1 MRTNLIIL
9 FIVFLCLPLLVL
21 SKIWYD
27 KTTDSIEHSA
37 KLFNEQIVRQMN
49 GQLNAYFS
57 DLERSTLPLI
67 AHPLIKEFMSITENE
82 AYNRFVVTRK
92 IESELFQQVVFGR
105 PEIFSFTLYSEN
117 GLHVSNQGAYLSDD
131 DYGTYMQL
139 SNRANFNVMGIR
151 WINNTPLLT
160 ITRKFTDT
168 THYQTSGLLVINL
181 RLNEIWNIVNQVQLG
196 NTGSIWIADSNN
208 RIIYDRDLDKLG
220 SQIPDWF
227 TTQAYGLQENDTFIH
242 KENKTDTMVIF
253 NKSAYTDWSIVS
265 EVPIQELNADLI
277 ELRNVTIWAALILT
291 LVASFI
297 IGGYSFY
304 ITGSLS
310 KLEKLMRQVQDGN
323 LAVNAPLRRGKELK
337 SLYSG
342 FNQMVWELRRLIEEV
357 HTSQLREKELLLKQ
371 KESMLRALQSQ
382 INPHFLYNTLEMINS
397 YAILEGFKPIS
408 RMATALADM
417 FRFCM
422 KDSMY
427 VIPLQDEMDH
437 VRTYLDIQKER
448 FPDLQVDIHLEQEE
462 GYHRVFTARLTLQ
475 PLIENCF
482 IHGYEEH
489 LLKPSYIGVFGQ
501 RVHDKYIIRIVDHG
515 KGMPPHILRTYNSAF
530 KAVDVDSISQRNQLS
545 DEEKQHVGLMNVH
558 ARIRLL
564 FGVHFGLHITQ
575 SDDNGTIITLTFP
588 LNTSAAVYSKED
600 PLCTA

>member
-21 SKIWYD
+21 SKLWYV

-49 GQLNAYFS
+49 GQINAYFS

-67 AHPLIKEFMSITENE
+67 THPLIKEFMSITENQ

-117 GLHVSNQGAYLSDD
+117 GLHVSNQGASMSDD
-131 DYGTYMQL
+131 DYEAYMHI
-139 SNRANFNVMGIR
+139 SNQGNFNVMGIR

-168 THYQTSGLLVINL
+168 THYQTSGLMVINL

-208 RIIYDRDLDKLG
+208 RIIYDRDLGKLG
-220 SQIPDWF
+220 SEIPDWF
-227 TTQAYGLQENDTFIH
+227 TTQAHGLQENDTFIH
-242 KENKTDTMVIF
+242 QENKTDTMVIF

-277 ELRNVTIWAALILT
+277 ELRNITIWVALMLT

-297 IGGYSFY
+297 IGGYSLY

-310 KLEKLMRQVQDGN
+310 KLEKLMRQVQNGN
-323 LAVNAPLRRGKELK
+323 LSVNAPIRRGKELK
-337 SLYSG
+337 SLFSG
-342 FNQMVWELRRLIEEV
+342 FNTMVWELRRLIEEV

-427 VIPLQDEMDH
+427 VIPLKDEMEH

-448 FPDLQVDIHLEQEE
+448 FSDLQVAINFEDE
-462 GYHRVFTARLTLQ
+462 GYHHVFTARLTLQ

-489 LLKPSYIGVFGQ
+489 LLRPSYIGVFGH
-501 RVHDKYIIRIVDHG
+501 RVQNEYHIRIVDHG
-515 KGMPPHILRTYNSAF
+515 QGMSPHTLRSYNSAF
-530 KAVDVDSISQRNQLS
+530 KAVDIDSISPKNQLS

-564 FGVHFGLHITQ
+564 FGAPYGLHITQ
-575 SDDNGTIITLTFP
+575 SDDKGTMIVLTFP
-588 LNTSAAVYSKED
+588 LAASAALYSKED